1 MVDLANQV
9 IPTVCPMWKDIGR
22 QLKLKIS
29 VLNEIEANYPQ
40 NVRDCCTIMFEKW
53 LDQDTEASWCR
64 VLDACRSVKENLC
77 VSSGPVEPRTKDHIE
92 ALTQLLIYTLPD
104 FLANL

>member
-1 MVDLANQV
+1 MIDLANQV

-22 QLKLKIS
+22 QLKLEIS
-29 VLNEIEANYPQ
+29 VLNEIEANHLQ
-40 NVRDCCTIMFEKW
+40 NVRDSCTRMFEKW

-64 VLDACRSVKENLC
+64 VLDACRNVKENL
-77 VSSGPVEPRTKDHIE
+77 SSGPVEPRTKDHIE
-92 ALTQLLIYTLPD
+92 ALTQLLISTLPV